1 MVRRLVFAGLVSLL
15 APGRGALA
23 ADAAPHVGL
32 RYNAPDTCPDDAQLV
47 ASVEHFLGQP
57 LREAR
62 EQELSVNVAIQS
74 GAQGFSAKLSFK
86 SPRGIEERFA
96 EDADCSKLA
105 EAAAL
110 LVALAIDPD
119 RVHAQQAAAEVPEP
133 PAEPEPEAPE
143 PPPPAPPAKSEPC
156 PAPPPPPKPAR
167 ERYAV
172 AGVSAL
178 VGVGVMPH
186 VAPAV
191 GVDFGARFG
200 RAQVELVGS
209 YWLTGTADVAGSNP
223 ATIEISLAT
232 LGVRGCGVLPVSDW
246 SLLGCAQA
254 QLGDMSG
261 SGQLVDA
268 ARTRHA
274 LFADVQAQVLA
285 RYTKLEPSP
294 WAGLGLAWQVKRPAF
309 GLAQQ
314 SVADAPFR
322 PSAVALLGYVGVA
335 LGP

>member
-1 MVRRLVFAGLVSLL
+1 MVRRLVFAGLFALS
-15 APGRGALA
+15 APAHSAKA
-23 ADAAPHVGL
+23 AEAAPHVAL
-32 RYNAPDTCPDDAQLV
+32 RYDAPDACPDDAQLV

-74 GAQGFSAKLSFK
+74 GPRGFAAKLSFK
-86 SPRGIEERFA
+86 SPRGIDERFA
-96 EDADCSKLA
+96 EDAACSKLA

-119 RVHAQQAAAEVPEP
+119 RVHAQQAAAEAPAP
-133 PAEPEPEAPE
+133 PAEPKPEAPAA
-143 PPPPAPPAKSEPC
+143 PPPAPPPQSEPC
-156 PAPPPPPKPAR
+156 PTPPAPPAPAR
-167 ERYAV
+167 RRYGV
-172 AGVSAL
+172 AGASAL
-178 VGVGVMPH
+178 VGIGVMPH
-186 VAPAV
+186 VAPAL
-191 GVDFGARFG
+191 GVDFGARVG
-200 RAQVELVGS
+200 RAQLELVGS

-232 LGVRGCGVLPVSDW
+232 VGLRGCGVLPVSTW
-246 SLLGCAQA
+246 SLLGCAQG
-254 QLGDMSG
+254 QLGDMAG
-261 SGQLVDA
+261 SGQRVDA

-274 LFADVQAQVLA
+274 LFADVQAQFFA
-285 RYTKLEPSP
+285 HYTRLEAAP

>member
-1 MVRRLVFAGLVSLL
+1 MVRRWVFAGLVALS
-15 APGRGALA
+15 APARGAWA
-23 ADAAPHVGL
+23 AEAAPHVGL
-32 RYNAPDTCPDDAQLV
+32 RYNAPDACPDDTQLV

-74 GAQGFSAKLSFK
+74 GPQGFSAKLAFK
-86 SPRGIEERFA
+86 SQRGIEERFA

-119 RVHAQQAAAEVPEP
+119 RVHAQQVAA
-133 PAEPEPEAPE
+133 EAPE
-143 PPPPAPPAKSEPC
+143 PPPEPKPEVPEVPPPAPPPKSEPC
-156 PAPPPPPKPAR
+156 PAPPPPPAPPVQ
-167 ERYAV
+167 RYAV

-186 VAPAV
+186 VAPAL
-191 GVDFGARFG
+191 GVDFGARVG
-200 RAQVELVGS
+200 RAQFELVGS
-209 YWLTGTADVAGSNP
+209 YWLTGTADIAGQNP

-232 LGVRGCGVLPVSDW
+232 VGVRGCGVLPISDW
-246 SLLGCAQA
+246 SLLGCAQG

-274 LFADVQAQVLA
+274 LFADVQAQLLA
-285 RYTKLEPSP
+285 HYTKLEPKP

-309 GLAQQ
+309 GLSQQ

-322 PSAVALLGYVGVA
+322 PSVVALLGYVGIA
-335 LGP
+335 LEP